1 MGCSNSHFLILE
13 PLAFVYRQCRAIW
26 FTLGRGIRILLVCKF
41 LDSVIL
47 YRVEIHSLEGTCH
60 AYAASPFFLGVGRWQ
75 KSACPPCH
83 HICCNANFSF
93 HPIGGMP
100 GGLRQATP
108 DARNLC
114 FPFQTTAVQLRGSK
128 HYWFRLHTGAVFTI
142 GLMQHTKCQNCC
154 TSQVYSSTYT
164 YPPIFSSM
172 LSNLANSGFPFF
184 HQ

>member
-47 YRVEIHSLEGTCH
+47 YRVEIHSSEGTCH
-60 AYAASPFFLGVGRWQ
+60 AYAASSFFLGVGRWQ

-114 FPFQTTAVQLRGSK
+114 FPEKTL
-128 HYWFRLHTGAVFTI
+128 L
-142 GLMQHTKCQNCC
+142 L
-154 TSQVYSSTYT
+154 
-164 YPPIFSSM
+164 
-172 LSNLANSGFPFF
+172 GFGFL
-184 HQ
+184 QKAG

>member
-100 GGLRQATP
+100 GGLRQAAP
-108 DARNLC
+108 DALERRALQILAARGQAGLQ
-114 FPFQTTAVQLRGSK
+114 PSPVQGPDPR
-128 HYWFRLHTGAVFTI
+128 
-142 GLMQHTKCQNCC
+142 KCQRNH
-154 TSQVYSSTYT
+154 QAFQDYSSAWTPGVRQNHT
-164 YPPIFSSM
+164 LESTCWK
-172 LSNLANSGFPFF
+172 A
-184 HQ
+184 Q